1 MTKEEQTRKKFED
14 ESLAQLNNIV
24 KVEKKKTF
32 KKKSRAQQKERE
44 QEIQKLLDT
53 PQDINYE
60 KAMQIYEDQPL
71 EAKEITKKDKLR
83 LTRLKKKA
91 AEENQVVLSGEQ
103 NFEVK

>member
-1 MTKEEQTRKKFED
+1 
-14 ESLAQLNNIV
+14 
-24 KVEKKKTF
+24 
-32 KKKSRAQQKERE
+32 
-44 QEIQKLLDT
+44 
-53 PQDINYE
+53 
-60 KAMQIYEDQPL
+60 MQIYEDQPL